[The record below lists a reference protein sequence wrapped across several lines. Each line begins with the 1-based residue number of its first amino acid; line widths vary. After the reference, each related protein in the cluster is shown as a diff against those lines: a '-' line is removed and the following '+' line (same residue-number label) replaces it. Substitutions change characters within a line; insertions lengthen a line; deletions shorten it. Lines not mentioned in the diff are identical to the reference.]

1 MLVIF
6 NEDIISQ
13 LNNFNDDIMEEIRK
27 LDGQTKPFYD
37 FINIKHDDYGTR
49 LQIAD
54 VHFKFKYFEAR
65 FFFYE
70 DESEFF
76 HKAEPRFEI
85 FMNKP
90 LDYAFDDYMYEFKD
104 DMDLVMNE
112 YLHVYTDWLNEVKK
126 IMRNYK

>member
-6 NEDIISQ
+6 NEDIIPQ
-13 LNNFNDDIMEEIRK
+13 LNNLNNDIMKEIRQSG
-27 LDGQTKPFYD
+27 GQTKPFYD
-37 FINIKHDDYGTR
+37 FINIKQDDYGTR

-70 DESEFF
+70 DGSEYFQ
-76 HKAEPRFEI
+76 KAEPRFEI

-90 LDYAFDDYMYEFKD
+90 LDYAFDDEMYEFKD
-104 DMDLVMNE
+104 DLDLVMTE
-112 YLHVYTDWLNEVKK
+112 YLSLYTEWLNEVKK
-126 IMRNYK
+126 IMKNYK